1 MTKQTMPQTRDYYE
15 VLGVDRSADEEAL
28 KRAYREQARR
38 FHPDINPDN
47 ARAEDRFKEINE
59 AYAVLSNPRSR
70 SRYDRYGVA
79 GVGAADRADSP
90 GGIGAVIDAFDEIL
104 TDIWHRRRQKKRGR
118 DLRYTLEVSFEEAV
132 LGCTKTIRIPD
143 PRATGE
149 GLVRE
154 RTFTV
159 SIPPGTKQGAVKRIR
174 GEGETGKAGGNAG
187 DLNVIVRIRAHSIF
201 RREGYSVW
209 CDVPISFSQAA
220 LGAVMDVPTLEGKV
234 RMRIPEGTQSGRVF
248 RLRDKGVPRGS
259 SRGAQRGDQMVRIV
273 VETPTGLTERQRRL
287 LEELARESGD
297 DDVAYP
303 QKKGFLDKVR
313 DIFQD

>member
-1 MTKQTMPQTRDYYE
+1 MTKQTMPQRRDYYE
-15 VLGVDRSADEEAL
+15 VLGVDRDADEEAL

-47 ARAEDRFKEINE
+47 ARAEDRFKEVNE
-59 AYAVLSNPRSR
+59 AYAVLSDPRAR
-70 SRYDRYGVA
+70 SRYDRYGAA
-79 GVGAADRADSP
+79 GVSAADRADSQ

-104 TDIWHRRRQKKRGR
+104 TDIWQRRRQKKRGR

-143 PRATGE
+143 PRAGE
-149 GLVRE
+149 GLVKE

-159 SIPPGTKQGAVKRIR
+159 SIPPGTKQGAVKMIR
-174 GEGETGKAGGNAG
+174 GEGEGGKAGGTTG
-187 DLNVIVRIRAHSIF
+187 DLNVIVRIREHPIF

-220 LGAVMDVPTLEGKV
+220 LGAVVDVPTLEGKV

-248 RLRDKGVPRGS
+248 RLRDKGVPRGA
-259 SRGAQRGDQMVRIV
+259 SRGAQRGDLMVRIL

-287 LEELARESGD
+287 IEELARESGD

-313 DIFQD
+313 DLLQD